1 MKNRT
6 TAIGLSFI
14 VFLCDLGL
22 DDCDITQPQS
32 NYDIF
37 IYKLYVVLV
46 VLVNQAPNKTK
57 YDLRIF

>member
-6 TAIGLSFI
+6 RAIGLSFI

-22 DDCDITQPQS
+22 DDCNMTQPQS
-32 NYDIF
+32 NYYIV

-46 VLVNQAPNKTK
+46 ELVNQAPNKT
-57 YDLRIF
+57 